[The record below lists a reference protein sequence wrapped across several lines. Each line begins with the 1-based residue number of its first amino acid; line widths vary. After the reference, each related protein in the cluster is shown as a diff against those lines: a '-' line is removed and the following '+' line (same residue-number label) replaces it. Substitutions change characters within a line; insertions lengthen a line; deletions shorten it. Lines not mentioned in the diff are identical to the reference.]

1 MPLASAGASWLVD
14 NLNQA
19 LQSIEVIMD
28 NKIKSESKNAK

>member
-1 MPLASAGASWLVD
+1 MPLASAGASWVID

-28 NKIKSESKNAK
+28 EKIKSEPKKAK